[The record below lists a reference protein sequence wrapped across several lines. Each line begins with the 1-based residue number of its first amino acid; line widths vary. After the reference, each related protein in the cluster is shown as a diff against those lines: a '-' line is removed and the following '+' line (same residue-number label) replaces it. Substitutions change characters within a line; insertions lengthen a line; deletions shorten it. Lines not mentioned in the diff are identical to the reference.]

1 MKKILSRI
9 LICIFVALFVMMLMP
24 VQVHAESSTQII
36 VDDLANLLSSEEEDL
51 LVERAK
57 DRLGS
62 KNYNILFLTYDD
74 AEGYSTMVY
83 SDDYMDELF
92 PAGTENNI
100 GFIIDMDNREIY
112 INTMGGAI
120 QSLSDYEIEEGLD
133 VGYNYVS
140 EQEYFEC
147 LDGIA
152 AYAIPRLG
160 GGYNADGT
168 VSFGSKVMTGLQSGF
183 VISAII
189 CGLTVAGLIITHNK
203 ANKSITANT
212 YVEKDNY
219 DLINKKEKYSRTYE
233 TVQRDYYKPKS
244 SSSGGGGSSH
254 RSSSG
259 RSHGGGGRR
268 F

>member
-1 MKKILSRI
+1 MNRKTLSRI
-9 LICIFVALFVMMLMP
+9 LICVFVALFTIMLMP
-24 VQVHAESSTQII
+24 ITAHAESDTQII

-74 AEGYSTMVY
+74 ADGYSTMVY
-83 SDDYMDELF
+83 SDNYMDDLF

-147 LDGIA
+147 LDGMA

-160 GGYNADGT
+160 GGYNADG
-168 VSFGSKVMTGLQSGF
+168 SLSNSSKVVNGLKTGLVPSALITAVVVGILA
-183 VISAII
+183 IS
-189 CGLTVAGLIITHNK
+189 HNK
-203 ANKSITANT
+203 ANKSINSNT
-212 YVEKDNY
+212 YVGRDDYN
-219 DLINKKEKYSRTYE
+219 LINKKEKYNRTYE
-233 TVQRDYYKPKS
+233 TVQKDYYKPKS
-244 SSSGGGGSSH
+244 SSSGGGSSH
-254 RSSSG
+254 RSSGG

>member
-1 MKKILSRI
+1 MKKLFSKI
-9 LICIFVALFVMMLMP
+9 LICVFVVLFATMLMP
-24 VQVHAESSTQII
+24 VTVHAETESQII
-36 VDDLANLLSSEEEDL
+36 VDDLANLLSSEEESL
-51 LVERAK
+51 LVERTK

-83 SDDYMDELF
+83 SDDYMDDLF
-92 PAGTENNI
+92 PVGTENNI

-133 VGYNYVS
+133 IGYNYVS

-147 LDGIA
+147 LDGMA
-152 AYAIPRLG
+152 TYAIPRLG

-168 VSFGSKVMTGLQSGF
+168 LSAGSKALNGLQAGF
-183 VISAII
+183 IPSALVAAAVVGFLAIS
-189 CGLTVAGLIITHNK
+189 HNK
-203 ANKSITANT
+203 ANKSINPNT
-212 YVEKDNY
+212 YVGKNNY
-219 DLINKKEKYSRTYE
+219 NLINKKEKYNRTYE
-233 TVQRDYYKPKS
+233 TVQKDYYKPKS